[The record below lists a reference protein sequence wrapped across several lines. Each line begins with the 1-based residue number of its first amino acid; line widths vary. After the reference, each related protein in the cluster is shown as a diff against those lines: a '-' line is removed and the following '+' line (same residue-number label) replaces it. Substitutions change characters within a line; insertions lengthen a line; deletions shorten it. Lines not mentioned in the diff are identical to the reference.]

1 MYLNKVSASTGALW
15 FRRGITLFFKSPLV
29 FLALNLAYLLITMA
43 TALIP
48 VVHVFASFLILPFF
62 SVLFMTAAARPAL
75 VNPSPFICLARFSK
89 AMDAARLCTRSQCWD
104 CATCRKCIGF
114 DNLRIAGRRKTHAN
128 RIIGPVARN
137 GALGW
142 RAIRQSV

>member
-48 VVHVFASFLILPFF
+48 VVHVFPSFAWRDFPKQWTPRASVP
-62 SVLFMTAAARPAL
+62 ARNAGTVQL
-75 VNPSPFICLARFSK
+75 
-89 AMDAARLCTRSQCWD
+89 
-104 CATCRKCIGF
+104 CRKCIGF

-128 RIIGPVARN
+128 
-137 GALGW
+137 
-142 RAIRQSV
+142 

>member
-62 SVLFMTAAARPAL
+62 SVLFMTASRAACSGQL
-75 VNPSPFICLARFSK
+75 VSLHLLGAIFQSN
-89 AMDAARLCTRSQCWD
+89 
-104 CATCRKCIGF
+104 
-114 DNLRIAGRRKTHAN
+114 GRRAPLYPLAMLGLCIFAVKVLVLITS
-128 RIIGPVARN
+128 
-137 GALGW
+137 ALLVLCNF
-142 RAIRQSV
+142 AVNVLVMITSA

>member
-62 SVLFMTAAARPAL
+62 SVLFMTASRAACSGQPVSLHLLGA
-75 VNPSPFICLARFSK
+75 ISK

-104 CATCRKCIGF
+104 CAT
-114 DNLRIAGRRKTHAN
+114 L
-128 RIIGPVARN
+128 P
-137 GALGW
+137 
-142 RAIRQSV
+142 